1 MKTPR
6 ARILA
11 IGDELLL
18 GRTVDTNSTHIAR
31 WLGDHGFT
39 VDGVRTVADGENA
52 IIDALHWAAKVDLVI
67 CTGGLGP
74 TDDDRTRQALASAL
88 GVPLTFRT
96 AAWAAI
102 TAWYARVRPGK
113 PIPTTNR
120 RQAELPRGAQI
131 LANDRGTA
139 PGMLTRLGKAWVA
152 CMPGVPH
159 EMHAMLDGVG
169 RRLPRLY
176 PGLTVPEVEEVW
188 FAGLGESDAQER
200 IGDLLTEHDPR
211 VGITVS
217 ELGHITLRA
226 IGAAAAV
233 RERCE
238 RLRGILAPWCLPA
251 AGIAPSLVG
260 ELARRGQTLTLA
272 ESCTCGHAAAQ
283 IGAVPGASAVLRR
296 AVVTYHNDAKAAMLG
311 VDPRLIRRHG
321 AVSEAVARAMATGA
335 RTAAGADLAVATTG
349 IAGPGGGT
357 PEKPV
362 GTVWIAAADAGRVV
376 ARRILVQGTR
386 ERIQRR
392 AAANALLLAWQLLRD
407 GSPSTV

>member
-1 MKTPR
+1 MKTPL

-18 GRTVDTNSTHIAR
+18 GRTVDTNSTYIAR
-31 WLGDHGFT
+31 WLGDRGFT
-39 VDGVRTVADGENA
+39 VDGVRTVADGEAA
-52 IIDALHWAAKVDLVI
+52 IVEALHWAAKADLVI

-74 TDDDRTRQALASAL
+74 TDDDRTRQALAAAI
-88 GVPLTFRT
+88 GVPLTFR
-96 AAWAAI
+96 ASAWAAI
-102 TAWYARVRPGK
+102 TAWYGKVRPGK
-113 PIPTTNR
+113 PIPATNR
-120 RQAELPRGAQI
+120 RQALLPRGALM

-139 PGMLTRLGKAWVA
+139 PGMLARLGKSWIA
-152 CMPGVPH
+152 CLPGVPH

-176 PGLTVPEVEEVW
+176 PGLIVPVVEEVW

-200 IGDLLTEHDPR
+200 IGDLLTEQEPR

-226 IGAAAAV
+226 VGEAAAV
-233 RERCE
+233 RERAV
-238 RLRGILAPWCLPA
+238 RLRDLLAPWCLPA

-272 ESCTCGHAAAQ
+272 ESCTCGQAVTQ
-283 IGAVPGASAVLRR
+283 IGAVPGASAVLRQ
-296 AVVTYHNDAKAAMLG
+296 AVVTYHNDAKAAVLG

-321 AVSEAVARAMATGA
+321 AVSEPVARAMAVGA
-335 RTAAGADLAVATTG
+335 LAAAKADLAVATTG
-349 IAGPGGGT
+349 IAGPDGGT
-357 PEKPV
+357 VEKPV
-362 GTVWIAAADAGRVV
+362 GTVWIAAADAKQVI

-392 AAANALLLAWQLLRD
+392 AAANALLLAWQLLH
-407 GSPSTV
+407 GSPASG